1 MEDNKALIELEAKMN
16 ERFNKMG
23 TAFMELKAVAVP
35 ERRYIIRSYCSDQTA
50 ELDAAHAR
58 ALTEL
63 RNVPK
68 AAQANRSTYAK
79 VEHCTD
85 YINPVLAKFELSIK
99 QILSNNEFGEDILI
113 TRLSHKSGQWYE
125 SCSILK
131 PEKTGQ
137 SPNQIFGSS
146 VTYMRRY
153 AMLAILGI
161 GQTDDPV
168 DIDR

>member
-1 MEDNKALIELEAKMN
+1 MEDNKLQELETRFN
-16 ERFNKMG
+16 ERFNKMAN
-23 TAFMELKAVAVP
+23 AFMELKSATAVP
-35 ERRYIIRSYCSDQTA
+35 ERRYTARPYCSDDTA
-50 ELDAAHAR
+50 ELDTAHAR

-68 AAQANRSTYAK
+68 SAQANRSTYAK
-79 VEHCTD
+79 VEHCTE

-99 QILSNNEFGEDILI
+99 QMLTYNEFGEDILI

-131 PEKTGQ
+131 PEKGGQ

-146 VTYMRRY
+146 ITYMRRY

-168 DIDR
+168 DTDR